1 MLNVAEKNKFH
12 HSLEL
17 DSIPNPEPPKW
28 LAMVLASSWFIGLLL
43 LFWIYSNTNIS
54 FTEILKWFA
63 FFSLIFTLIPYKW
76 MVKILPIDYT
86 FMIVVNVMG
95 LGPSFT
101 SIFLILN
108 MIFSTG
114 AVTESYKIEH
124 YYYGEGFSKNETII
138 RLENHALEDMEKFR
152 SFDPAYR
159 PKIQESET
167 FTITISNGLF
177 GYQVLE
183 DYKFE

>member
-1 MLNVAEKNKFH
+1 MLNVAQKNKFYN
-12 HSLEL
+12 SLEL
-17 DSIPNPEPPKW
+17 DFMPNPEPPKW
-28 LAMVLASSWFIGLLL
+28 LSMALASSWFIGLLL
-43 LFWIYSNTNIS
+43 LFWVYSDTNIS

-76 MVKILPIDYT
+76 MVKVLPIDYT

-95 LGPSFT
+95 LGPIFT
-101 SIFLILN
+101 SIFLIVN

-114 AVTESYKIEH
+114 AVTESHKIEH
-124 YYYGEGFSKNETII
+124 YYNGDGFNKNQTII
-138 RLENHALEDMEKFR
+138 RLEDSALNEMEKFR

-159 PKIQESET
+159 GLIKESEI
-167 FTITISNGLF
+167 FTITISKGLF
-177 GYQVLE
+177 GYEVMD